1 MYLYAQATLQHDLSL
16 ENIGQNIFT
25 YLHTAHIILMDFF
38 NAFFS
43 KSFTV
48 FKANKN
54 TFFKETKPKQCHLRI
69 TSCHQTS
76 MSK

>member
-38 NAFFS
+38 NAFLKVLLFL
-43 KSFTV
+43 KQ
-48 FKANKN
+48 
-54 TFFKETKPKQCHLRI
+54 TKIHFLKRLNQNSA
-69 TSCHQTS
+69 T
-76 MSK
+76 

>member
-38 NAFFS
+38 
-43 KSFTV
+43 
-48 FKANKN
+48 
-54 TFFKETKPKQCHLRI
+54 
-69 TSCHQTS
+69 
-76 MSK
+76 